1 MDGRDRYNQVIAV
14 VIARAH
20 PERSE
25 RSSSAVEGSPEA
37 IPPLQETASFLAV
50 TPAQENMPP
59 ELELFLQAVLETLT
73 LFVLLVGLL
82 GLIVPVFPGLTVMW
96 LGTLAY
102 AIIQNAAGKMT
113 GWDWFLFGLITVL
126 MIIGNIVD
134 NLIIAYKMRDQY
146 VPWSSILFAFLAG
159 IVASLFFTPLI
170 GLVAAPAG
178 LFLAESR
185 RLKNRDAAIASTK
198 AYMIGWGWAFG
209 ARFVI
214 GLMMTGLWILWAW
227 VL

>member
-1 MDGRDRYNQVIAV
+1 
-14 VIARAH
+14 
-20 PERSE
+20 
-25 RSSSAVEGSPEA
+25 
-37 IPPLQETASFLAV
+37 
-50 TPAQENMPP
+50 MPP
-59 ELELFLQAVLETLT
+59 EIQLFLQVVLETFT

-82 GLIVPVFPGLTVMW
+82 GLIVPVFPGLTIMW

-102 AIIQNAAGKMT
+102 AIIQNAADKMT

-134 NLIIAYKMRDQY
+134 NLIIAYKMRDKY
-146 VPWSSILFAFLAG
+146 VPWSSILFAFAAG

-209 ARFVI
+209 ARFTI
-214 GLMMTGLWILWAW
+214 GLMMTGLWMLWAW
-227 VL
+227 VI